1 MELADLL
8 VLGLQMTSC
17 RCPKDRKCRLDSE
30 MGGVGRRVQKAGPS
44 NEGIRKNSDII
55 DVEILPGKGFGLRF
69 HGSDRLHR
77 DAGVG
82 LEPNSPSLGSDD
94 RVTKRHGG

>member
-1 MELADLL
+1 M
-8 VLGLQMTSC
+8 
-17 RCPKDRKCRLDSE
+17 R
-30 MGGVGRRVQKAGPS
+30 GVCRRVQKAGTS

-77 DAGVG
+77 NAGVG
-82 LEPNSPSLGSDD
+82 LEPNGSSLGSDD
-94 RVTKRHGG
+94 GVTEGHGG